1 MNEAATAIGRIHGY
15 EVSDILL
22 DYARADPSIGDVPD
36 EVWPAV
42 IDAATDPAAWLEISA
57 TAYAA
62 RRMAHAE
69 VAARKAAQAG
79 WAWGMCLVGAL
90 LHEQGDALG
99 AQQAWQEA
107 IDSGHPDA
115 APIAAVSLG
124 LLLHDQGDAP
134 GARQAYQQAINS
146 GHTDW
151 APMAAVSLGLL
162 LHEQG
167 DAPGAR
173 QAYQQAIDSGH
184 SEATP
189 RAAFLLG
196 RLRPREWC
204 TTGR

>member
-1 MNEAATAIGRIHGY
+1 MNEAATAIGRIDGY

-107 IDSGHPDA
+107 IESGHPEA
-115 APIAAVSLG
+115 A
-124 LLLHDQGDAP
+124 
-134 GARQAYQQAINS
+134 
-146 GHTDW
+146 
-151 APMAAVSLGLL
+151 
-162 LHEQG
+162 
-167 DAPGAR
+167 
-173 QAYQQAIDSGH
+173 
-184 SEATP
+184 P

-196 RLRPREWC
+196 ILLHEQGDTHGAQQAYQKAIDSGRSDWAPKAMERLRLLLAEHGEGDQTRS
-204 TTGR
+204 